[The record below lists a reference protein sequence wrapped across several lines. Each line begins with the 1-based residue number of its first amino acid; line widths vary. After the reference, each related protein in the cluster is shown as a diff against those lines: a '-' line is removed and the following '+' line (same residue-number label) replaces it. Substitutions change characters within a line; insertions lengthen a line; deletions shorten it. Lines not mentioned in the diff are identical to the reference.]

1 MTHEPLE
8 PAGGAAHTFSRE
20 RIMKSQNTTQSH
32 HIGRSRRRSRTADLL
47 RAAELAQ
54 DPDHRR
60 QALDDVVVLNMEVAR
75 SVVASYSGRGIPAED
90 LEQVAYAALVRAAR
104 NFDPDQ
110 ANDLLAYAVPTV
122 RGEVKKY
129 FRDYGW
135 VVRPPRRLQE
145 LQAEVARGRARL
157 QQQLGREPTLAEIAE
172 ELGVQTSEVD
182 EALSADGCFA
192 PTSLDRP
199 VGDRSSTTLGEILPA
214 PPEELEAAEARLM
227 LWPVVG
233 RLPKRDRTILRLRF
247 WEGWTQQEIGEQ
259 LGVTQMQVSRLLSR
273 ILADLHQALTGDPV
287 EADSA

>member
-1 MTHEPLE
+1 MNRLSQQ
-8 PAGGAAHTFSRE
+8 AAKRNPQRE
-20 RIMKSQNTTQSH
+20 RIMKSQQISQPH
-32 HIGRSRRRSRTADLL
+32 RPSRRRRHLRTAELL
-47 RAAELAQ
+47 RVAELAQ

-60 QALDDVVVLNMEVAR
+60 QALDDLVVLNMEVAR
-75 SVVASYSGRGIPAED
+75 TIVAPYSGRGIPAED

-104 NFDPDQ
+104 DFDPSQ
-110 ANDLLAYAVPTV
+110 ANDFLAYAVPTV

-129 FRDYGW
+129 FRDHGW

-145 LQAEVARGRARL
+145 LQAEVQRGRSRL

-172 ELGVQTSEVD
+172 QLGVETAAVEESL
-182 EALSADGCFA
+182 AADGCFA

-199 VGDRSSTTLGEILPA
+199 VGDGSSTRLGDLLPA
-214 PPEELEAAEARLM
+214 PPAELDAAEARLM

-247 WEGWTQQEIGEQ
+247 WEGWTQQEIGEH

-273 ILADLHQALTGDPV
+273 ILADLNRALTGEPV

>member
-1 MTHEPLE
+1 
-8 PAGGAAHTFSRE
+8 
-20 RIMKSQNTTQSH
+20 MKSPQVNQH
-32 HIGRSRRRSRTADLL
+32 LPRHPSRRRRRARTAELL
-47 RAAELAQ
+47 RMAELSQ

-60 QALDDVVVLNMEVAR
+60 QALDDVIVLNMDVAR
-75 SVVASYSGRGIPAED
+75 TLVAPYSGRGIPAED

-104 NFDPDQ
+104 DFDPDQ
-110 ANDLLAYAVPTV
+110 ANDFLAYAVPTV

-145 LQAEVARGRARL
+145 LQAEAAVARSRL
-157 QQQLGREPTLAEIAE
+157 QQHHGREPTLPEIAD
-172 ELGVQTSEVD
+172 EVGAEAD
-182 EALSADGCFA
+182 AVEEALAADGCFS

-199 VGDRSSTTLGEILPA
+199 IGEGSTTKLGDLLGE
-214 PPEELEAAEARLM
+214 PPTELDAAEARLM
-227 LWPVVG
+227 LWPVVR

-273 ILADLHQALTGDPV
+273 ILADLHRALTGEPV